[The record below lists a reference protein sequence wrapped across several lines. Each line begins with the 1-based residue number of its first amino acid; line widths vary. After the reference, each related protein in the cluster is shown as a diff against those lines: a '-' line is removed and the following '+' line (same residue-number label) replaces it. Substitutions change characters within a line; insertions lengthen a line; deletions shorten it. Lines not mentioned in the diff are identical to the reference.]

1 MSLAYKVYGMAA
13 NAEKSRFEKGIGP
26 IIGSKRLISLKTRH
40 TADSNYRIGLLIL
53 YLIAALPVFWV
64 LNFRPD
70 ESAGVFVSQVLPKL
84 LMYVSYIYLICLLML
99 YALDLDSTECYFF
112 GYKKSTYALASGVK
126 KKDLKQNKG
135 LIGEYKGY
143 VLSRSL
149 KIPHK
154 VLYNVCVPMPN
165 GNFQEVDCII
175 ITRNI
180 IYVLECKNRGG
191 NFIGKVDDEKWKQ
204 YIGRQEHKQEN
215 IYIQNQK
222 HTMAIDRFLLEKG
235 IISNGQNV
243 CINTIFSVGDMKIGL
258 DRVPLDMIFGNMKF
272 IKNYIE
278 KNDKNFDDGTDTTGI
293 MTAVYDAL
301 LPYSLYTQEERAM
314 LMRQRKVMAEN
325 KRIPFYN
332 FKKNVISSGIP
343 GITEPGQP
351 AIIRYNNVYT
361 QLEISCGDGVC
372 WQTRT
377 DIPRQY
383 LV

>member
-40 TADSNYRIGLLIL
+40 TADTNYRIGLLIL
-53 YLIAALPVFWV
+53 YFLAIMPVLWV
-64 LNFRPD
+64 RTFRPD
-70 ESAGVFVSQVLPKL
+70 ETAGVFVSQVLPKIL
-84 LMYVSYIYLICLLML
+84 LYCSNIYVICLLML

-126 KKDLKQNKG
+126 KRDLKQNKG

-191 NFIGKVDDEKWKQ
+191 NFVGKVDDKKWKQ
-204 YIGRQEHKQEN
+204 HIGRQKRDTDN
-215 IYIQNQK
+215 IYVQNQK

-272 IKNYIE
+272 IKKYIE
-278 KNDKNFDDGTDTTGI
+278 QNDKNFDDGTDTTGI

-301 LPYSLYTQEERAM
+301 LPYAIYTPEERALM
-314 LMRQRKVMAEN
+314 MRQRDVMGEN
-325 KRIPFYN
+325 KRIPFYD
-332 FKKNVISSGIP
+332 FKKNVISGGIP
-343 GITEPGQP
+343 GITEPGVP

-361 QLEISCGDGVC
+361 QLQISRGDGVC